1 MTSYWFTDP
10 CAIFN
15 SFSINPLYGQDKN
28 QQYNSLTRLIIVAT
42 IIAALKYPKDY
53 TIIISAGL
61 FSILLS
67 VCIYFVTLN
76 SSNSIESRTIQNIPT
91 NSSTEFA
98 NEEDRGGLTNRG
110 KELLEDY
117 NTNTKNTLL
126 INHPI
131 INTDNIKHRFM
142 LDGNKTPNLITNENT
157 ELKIPE
163 NKTFGRQIMTGTI
176 KQLNTV
182 NKNLSPV

>member
-1 MTSYWFTDP
+1 MTSYWFTDL
-10 CAIFN
+10 CALFN
-15 SFSINPLYGQDKN
+15 SFSINPFYGQDKN

-126 INHPI
+126 INHPT
-131 INTDNIKHRFM
+131 INTDTIKHRFI
-142 LDGNKTPNLITNENT
+142 LDGNKTPNSITNKNI
-157 ELKIPE
+157 ELKTPVHK
-163 NKTFGRQIMTGTI
+163 NFGKHIMTGTI